1 MVYVADGISLEE
13 VLIPVICFLV
23 CGCFQAW
30 EFLRKDDVAKARA
43 RTLFKSVR
51 SGWVTDNY
59 MKGQAAVNTT
69 RDYIRAAVF
78 FANTAILLT
87 TFSVGFTG
95 STYSDCLD
103 NGCSNREWLLII
115 KLGVLA
121 AIFLVIFF
129 VFTQCTRFAVHFSF
143 CINTRELDGVPMPHS
158 LIVKVFNHSHH
169 YYSLGIRLYFGTI
182 PVFAWIFASWALL
195 VITPVYI
202 YMVRGLEDA
211 RFVEDEIAEVAKLQA
226 ELQGASRIA
235 NTVAGADSADRR
247 AVSTAAT
254 VGSSATNV
262 SSSVVSGSKQHVV

>member
-1 MVYVADGISLEE
+1 MT
-13 VLIPVICFLV
+13 
-23 CGCFQAW
+23 
-30 EFLRKDDVAKARA
+30 ARA
-43 RTLFKSVR
+43 TLPPPSPLFYRRPAHQKR
-51 SGWVTDNY
+51 GY
-59 MKGQAAVNTT
+59 
-69 RDYIRAAVF
+69 
-78 FANTAILLT
+78 
-87 TFSVGFTG
+87 
-95 STYSDCLD
+95 
-103 NGCSNREWLLII
+103 
-115 KLGVLA
+115 
-121 AIFLVIFF
+121 
-129 VFTQCTRFAVHFSF
+129 
-143 CINTRELDGVPMPHS
+143 
-158 LIVKVFNHSHH
+158 
-169 YYSLGIRLYFGTI
+169 